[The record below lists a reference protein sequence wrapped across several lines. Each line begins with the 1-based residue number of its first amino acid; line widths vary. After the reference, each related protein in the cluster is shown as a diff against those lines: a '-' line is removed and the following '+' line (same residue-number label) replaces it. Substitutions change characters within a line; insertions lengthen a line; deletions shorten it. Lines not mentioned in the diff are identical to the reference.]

1 MTEKKSLLD
10 PEKVKNE
17 PDFFNFEARKEGS
30 VCIVGEE
37 LIDDADIASME
48 QIIDRIKTV
57 IDPEIPVN
65 LYDLGLIYNID
76 IDEKGNIEILMT
88 LTAPNCPVA
97 GEIPTWVGNAIN
109 DLDNVGV
116 IMVKLT
122 WTPPWKKEM
131 MSEDA
136 KMALDIY

>member
-1 MTEKKSLLD
+1 MSDKKSLLD

-17 PDFFNFEARKEGS
+17 PDFFNFEAKKEGA
-30 VCIVGEE
+30 VCVVGTE
-37 LIDDADIASME
+37 LENNCDVATMDD
-48 QIIDRIKTV
+48 IIEKIKTV

-65 LYDLGLIYNID
+65 LYDLGLIYKLD
-76 IDEKGNIEILMT
+76 ILENGDVDVLMT

-109 DLDNVGV
+109 SLDNVGV
-116 IMVKLT
+116 VRVKLT
-122 WTPPWKKEM
+122 WSPPWKKEM
-131 MSEDA
+131 MSDDA